1 MSWLSRTLK
10 AVGLHIRTTLV
21 AGVLIILP
29 IAVTFLLLKFVFDF
43 FDPVLKPVFEY
54 AINRYT
60 PGMGIIA
67 LVFIIY
73 LAGVVTTHVLGR
85 RMITLVHSMV
95 EFIPVVR
102 SVYRTARQA
111 TEVLSTVAPND
122 KFTSVVLVDFP
133 GHGLKSIGLVT
144 SQLQDHE
151 GKPLLVVYVPTS
163 PFPTSGFLVILS
175 PEQVTPTDLP
185 VDDAMKLI
193 VSAGLL
199 APSRIGSPA
208 YPFPTFQPPAGA
220 TFPTT
225 GPRGRDQEADGTA
238 SNQ

>member
-73 LAGVVTTHVLGR
+73 LAGVVTHPRPGQTHD
-85 RMITLVHSMV
+85 
-95 EFIPVVR
+95 
-102 SVYRTARQA
+102 
-111 TEVLSTVAPND
+111 N
-122 KFTSVVLVDFP
+122 P
-133 GHGLKSIGLVT
+133 GAWHGGI
-144 SQLQDHE
+144 
-151 GKPLLVVYVPTS
+151 
-163 PFPTSGFLVILS
+163 
-175 PEQVTPTDLP
+175 
-185 VDDAMKLI
+185 
-193 VSAGLL
+193 
-199 APSRIGSPA
+199 
-208 YPFPTFQPPAGA
+208 YPGGA
-220 TFPTT
+220 
-225 GPRGRDQEADGTA
+225 
-238 SNQ
+238 